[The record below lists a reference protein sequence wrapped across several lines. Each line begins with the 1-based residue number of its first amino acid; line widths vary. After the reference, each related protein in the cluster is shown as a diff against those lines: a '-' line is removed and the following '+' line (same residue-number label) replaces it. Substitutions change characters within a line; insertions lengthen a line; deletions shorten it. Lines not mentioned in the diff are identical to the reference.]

1 MWARHAHIGAVPV
14 LAGSGDQLVAA
25 AAADQEAAEQVAAGV
40 DAVELLAAGS
50 LSSLFQNR
58 GRSQGVVASLPH

>member
-1 MWARHAHIGAVPV
+1 VPV

-50 LSSLFQNR
+50 RSSLFQNR
-58 GRSQGVVASLPH
+58 AVSDS